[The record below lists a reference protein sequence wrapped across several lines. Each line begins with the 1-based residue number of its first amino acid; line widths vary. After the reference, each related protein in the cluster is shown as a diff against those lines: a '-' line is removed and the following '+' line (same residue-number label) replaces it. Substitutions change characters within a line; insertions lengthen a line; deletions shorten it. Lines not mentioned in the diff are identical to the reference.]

1 MCVGAE
7 GCDLCTEMRGAHG
20 GRHTHERKR
29 KKERRRKGR
38 EGRRAEEEKKK
49 EEKQRG
55 GTTGG
60 TYCQV
65 GPRGVARVAPLSD
78 STHKREVG
86 KTLAVGIKIRK
97 KGRQKRRVLRS

>member
-1 MCVGAE
+1 MEPNTDMREEEEERE
-7 GCDLCTEMRGAHG
+7 GED
-20 GRHTHERKR
+20 ERR
-29 KKERRRKGR
+29 WRRRK
-38 EGRRAEEEKKK
+38 KK
-49 EEKQRG
+49 RG

-86 KTLAVGIKIRK
+86 KTLAVGIEIRR
-97 KGRQKRRVLRS
+97 KGRQKRRKRDSRRVTLVISYCQQIA